1 MQKGIVIYKLVSL
14 GWDVSDHF
22 GDGYDLIAYKDKNTI
37 KIELKAIDLNGIKD
51 GNKATQHLTAN
62 EIISSTHIIITI
74 FNNLAVIYTYVM
86 SIPQFVEKSLPR
98 KYLNEYKNFQE
109 FFPEYL
115 SLATKQRK
123 KKKGDKKG
131 PRLDFDIYYDHKN
144 SKRFRYSSFHEKWDN
159 LR

>member
-22 GDGYDLIAYKDKNTI
+22 GDGYDIIAFKDKNTI

-62 EIISSTHIIITI
+62 EIISSTHIILTI
-74 FNNLAVIYTYVM
+74 FNNLAVISTYVM
-86 SIPQFVEKSLPR
+86 SISQFVEKSLPR
-98 KYLNEYKNFQE
+98 KYLNEYKNYQE
-109 FFPEYL
+109 FLPEYL
-115 SLATKQRK
+115 TLATKQKK

>member
-1 MQKGIVIYKLVSL
+1 
-14 GWDVSDHF
+14 
-22 GDGYDLIAYKDKNTI
+22 
-37 KIELKAIDLNGIKD
+37 
-51 GNKATQHLTAN
+51 
-62 EIISSTHIIITI
+62 
-74 FNNLAVIYTYVM
+74 
-86 SIPQFVEKSLPR
+86 
-98 KYLNEYKNFQE
+98 LNEYKKYQE
-109 FFPEYL
+109 FLPEYL